1 MRFVGSTDQHMP
13 QNQGT
18 LGGQGTEDL
27 EGLLIL
33 EPVKA
38 ATQGFAI
45 ERDARQSWGRS
56 VQHRRVVTKGPF
68 HVGWIQALQGVANRR
83 MSRGPLPAQPTQGV
97 QLRQPG
103 LDEPLDLAVG
113 RGVRQDC

>member
-27 EGLLIL
+27 DGFLIL

-45 ERDARQSWGRS
+45 DCNARQARVRS

-68 HVGWIQALQGVANRR
+68 QVGWI
-83 MSRGPLPAQPTQGV
+83 
-97 QLRQPG
+97 
-103 LDEPLDLAVG
+103 
-113 RGVRQDC
+113 

>member
-27 EGLLIL
+27 DGLLIL

-56 VQHRRVVTKGPF
+56 VQHRRVVTKGHF

-113 RGVRQDC
+113 LGVRQDC